1 MSKKHIR
8 PGEKVPLK
16 MTAAQRALV
25 VNEVT
30 CLDQS
35 YEQTI
40 RDTPLA
46 EPIMMTLDE
55 LDDFAG
61 FVAAEANH
69 CDQRAKCRQ
78 LDAVF
83 EKIQN
88 LQDRFVE
95 VAEEP
100 MPNQKPTSASRH
112 R

>member
-1 MSKKHIR
+1 MSNKHIR

-16 MTAAQRALV
+16 LTAAQRALIV
-25 VNEVT
+25 DEVT

-35 YEQTI
+35 YERAI

-69 CDQRAKCRQ
+69 CGQRTKCRQ

-88 LQDRFVE
+88 LLDRFVE

-100 MPNQKPTSASRH
+100 MPGQKPTSAFHH